1 MDRAHLTN
9 EDALPVHLRREN
21 DYLRIRIAQ
30 LQGEVWD
37 LSGRLAQALQPSS
50 RTTAVPRPI
59 EPAAA

>member
-21 DYLRIRIAQ
+21 DYLRTRIAQ

-37 LSGRLAQALQPSS
+37 LSGRLAQALQPLGH
-50 RTTAVPRPI
+50 AAAARPA
-59 EPAAA
+59 EPAVA